1 MRNIMRVGGSRRV
14 AVSSITRRGQRSEMR
29 AGDRK
34 HQELAD
40 EFLANVG
47 RIMRGM
53 RLNFRRQMERY
64 EVT

>member
-1 MRNIMRVGGSRRV
+1 
-14 AVSSITRRGQRSEMR
+14 MR

-53 RLNFRRQMERY
+53 RLNFRRQMKRY